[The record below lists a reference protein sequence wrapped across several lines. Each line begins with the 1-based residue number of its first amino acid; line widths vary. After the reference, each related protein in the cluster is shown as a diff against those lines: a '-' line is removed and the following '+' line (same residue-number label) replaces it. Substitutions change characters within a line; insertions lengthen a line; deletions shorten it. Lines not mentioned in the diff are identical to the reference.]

1 MERYRID
8 HIGDQRMERN
18 RSDESLAA
26 NASTRAPSGA
36 AVMRSSVTDALTRAF
51 FEEWAQTGLGALS
64 LERVAKRAG
73 VGKAALY
80 RRWSSKQDMA
90 IELIKTVGLNLTPI
104 PNSGSL
110 LGDLRLILLSLRQ
123 TLRHPL
129 VRRILPDLHAEMAR
143 TSALSAEI
151 RNTLQYERRERGK
164 VIVDRAITRGELT
177 ASADRDLANDALA
190 SILYWRVVVTG
201 GRVSRVEIDKIAQFI
216 AAGLGRQ

>member
-1 MERYRID
+1 
-8 HIGDQRMERN
+8 MERN
-18 RSDESLAA
+18 RSDEKLAVSA
-26 NASTRAPSGA
+26 ATRVPSGA
-36 AVMRSSVTDALTRAF
+36 AVMRPSITEALTRAF

-90 IELIKTVGLNLTPI
+90 IELIRTVSLSITPI
-104 PNSGSL
+104 PDSGSL
-110 LGDLRLILLSLRQ
+110 LEDLRLMLLSLRR

-129 VRRILPDLHAEMAR
+129 IRRILPDLHAEMAR

-164 VIVDRAITRGELT
+164 IIVDRAIARGELPKST
-177 ASADRDLANDALA
+177 DRDLANDALA
-190 SILYWRVVVTG
+190 GILYWRMIVTG
-201 GRVSRVEIDKIAQFI
+201 GRVGRAEIDKIARFI
-216 AAGLGRQ
+216 AAGLNVQ